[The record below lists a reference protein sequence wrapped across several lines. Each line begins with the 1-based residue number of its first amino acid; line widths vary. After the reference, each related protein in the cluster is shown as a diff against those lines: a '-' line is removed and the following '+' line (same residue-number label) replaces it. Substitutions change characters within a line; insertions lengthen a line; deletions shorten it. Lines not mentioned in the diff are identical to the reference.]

1 MGNHTDKPLGQC
13 RVDGCTKMQRNR
25 LSPFC
30 AAHARRKRLTG
41 DPLGSFIPKAIKNP
55 IIKEAVRY
63 IVRNQNAAPIGA
75 GLKWCEIWL
84 QSGCSTGAEWRD
96 KTPQQTVDSLILRL
110 REGGVTPAQVLAT
123 LSAYY
128 FLYNHRPGTFR
139 SDDHFRYQMVKA
151 LLALAPLPVV
161 RMAHVSG
168 YLERPVYL
176 EMSPKIISKGYDTL
190 RLEILMLALKIADKL
205 NEPEDWQHKI
215 IERMRWPVPD
225 HS

>member
-1 MGNHTDKPLGQC
+1 MANHTDKPLVKC
-13 RVDGCTKMQRNR
+13 RVDGCLKKQRNR
-25 LSPFC
+25 LSPLC

-41 DPLGSFIPKAIKNP
+41 DPLGSYIPISTKNP
-55 IIKEAVRY
+55 VIKEASRY
-63 IVRNQNAAPIGA
+63 IINNQGAAPIEA
-75 GLKWCEIWL
+75 GLKWCGIWL
-84 QSGCSTGAEWRD
+84 QSGSSTGAEWRD

-110 REGGVTPAQVLAT
+110 HESDVSPVQVLAT

-128 FLYNHRPGTFR
+128 FLYNHRQGTFR

-161 RMAHVSG
+161 RMARVSG

-176 EMSPKIISKGYDTL
+176 EMSPMIISKGFDTL
-190 RLEILMLALKIADKL
+190 RLETLMLALKIADKL
-205 NEPEDWQHKI
+205 NEPDEWQHKI